1 MTSILTILFSIF
13 NWYLPFSASDVIF
26 DFSNSGYVSGN
37 RQASHCL
44 VWLWSFFQCFV
55 TGQRISAVFS
65 KDPVP
70 MKMLTSCYQSA
81 SSREYLSIQFRPA
94 LTSWLL
100 SWLLWRSFKDV
111 RNDFKL
117 SNLHVCFYKL
127 LFIQVGRGHRA
138 VQGAHGG
145 GSLTLQVEEFVWF
158 PITRPSRPQ
167 SPRLRLR
174 LFFWG
179 LLKLSCRM
187 L

>member
-1 MTSILTILFSIF
+1 MIVPDAWQDSWQVFWQYYFLIF
-13 NWYLPFSASDVIF
+13 NWYLPFSASDFIF

-55 TGQRISAVFS
+55 TGQRISAVFFN
-65 KDPVP
+65 DPVP

-81 SSREYLSIQFRPA
+81 SSREFLSIRFRPA

-117 SNLHVCFYKL
+117 SNLHVFFFNCFSFKW
-127 LFIQVGRGHRA
+127 A
-138 VQGAHGG
+138 GG
-145 GSLTLQVEEFVWF
+145 TERFKVLMAEAPWHCKSKSLCGFL
-158 PITRPSRPQ
+158 
-167 SPRLRLR
+167 
-174 LFFWG
+174 
-179 LLKLSCRM
+179 
-187 L
+187 